1 MKPVYIYLQNFN
13 YTLMKKVI
21 LLTIISLTVFYK
33 VFSQEEVNLKETFL
47 EAEYYILY
55 EDYPEALAL
64 YQKLANNDFTN
75 AYINHRIGECYLNIP
90 GQKHKSIPYLEEA
103 CKNLSNKI
111 KEGSFKETKAP
122 YRTLFYLASAY
133 HIDNQL
139 DKAIGVYQEFK
150 DSLEVQDIYNIDYVD
165 QQIKS
170 CENAKELMN
179 KPIKINKTNIGDKIN
194 DGSSNINPVVSSD
207 EKSMVFISEL
217 KFYDAILFSEK
228 IGENWTTPIN
238 ITPDLKSD
246 GDYYP
251 CYLSADGKTLLLL
264 RYENLSGN
272 IYQSN
277 FEGGKWQTPN
287 KLNKNINSKY
297 FETHA
302 SLSPDGKTI
311 YFVSNRKNGYGGFDI
326 YKSTFNETH
335 NDWDE
340 AVNLGAEINS
350 PLDEESPQLS
360 DDGKTLFFSSQGHY
374 NMGGFD
380 IFYSKMNTENE
391 WTTPINIGYPIN
403 STDDD
408 LFYYPVKN
416 KNVAYYSVYDENG
429 FGKKD
434 IYRLG
439 GSAFEH
445 PSLINVRG
453 TVSLQDNQKD
463 FVKNNFQIE
472 VLDSANAEAIQKLY
486 LDETNGQFSTE
497 LPTGSYQFIF
507 KSKEYKQK
515 IKTVIIPENYSRDE
529 LVFNVELIP
538 IDITTG
544 KYISVK
550 SIFFGFDDYS
560 LTKESKI
567 ELERLYNLMI
577 KYPSLQIE
585 VIGHTDALGSSEYN
599 EKLSVKRAQSTIDY
613 LIEKGIIQSR
623 FIAKGIGKS
632 QPLAINTNADGS
644 DNPEGRKF
652 NRRVEIK
659 ISKSDDKLV
668 ITEDHNIPE
677 HLRARDLSYC
687 ILITKEKQA
696 FPEDYFNKF
705 DELKGFDIK
714 KYNNKEIIY
723 TLGDYKEKSELI
735 KIYNIVIDLG
745 FENAEIISNYDLDK
759 LLL

>member
-1 MKPVYIYLQNFN
+1 
-13 YTLMKKVI
+13 MKKVI

-33 VFSQEEVNLKETFL
+33 VFSQEKVNLKETFL

-64 YQKLANNDFTN
+64 YQKLANNDYTN

-90 GQKHKSIPYLEEA
+90 GQKYKSIPYLEEA
-103 CKNLSNKI
+103 SKNLSNKT

-133 HIDNQL
+133 QIDNQL
-139 DKAIGVYQEFK
+139 DKAIGIYQEFK

-170 CENAKELMN
+170 CVNAKELMKN
-179 KPIKINKTNIGDKIN
+179 PVNIKKTNIGKEIN

-207 EKSMVFISEL
+207 EKSMVFVSKL

-228 IGENWTTPIN
+228 IGKNWTTPIN
-238 ITPDLKSD
+238 ITPDIKSD

-251 CYLSADGKTLLLL
+251 CYLSADGKTLLLF

-272 IYQSN
+272 IYQSK
-277 FEGGKWQTPN
+277 FEDGKWQTPN
-287 KLNKNINSKY
+287 KLNKNINSKF

-302 SLSPDGKTI
+302 ALSPDGKTI

-326 YKSTFNETH
+326 YKSTFNETR

-340 AVNLGAEINS
+340 AVNLGAEINT

-360 DDGKTLFFSSQGHY
+360 EDGKTLYFSSQGHY

-380 IFYSKMNTENE
+380 IFYSKTNSENE

-408 LFYYPVKN
+408 LFYYPVKDGSF
-416 KNVAYYSVYDENG
+416 AYYSKCDENG

-434 IYRLG
+434 IYRIG
-439 GSAFEH
+439 GSTLEL

-453 TVSLQDNQKD
+453 AVSLQDNQKD

-472 VLDSANAEAIQKLY
+472 VLDSANTEAIQKLY

-577 KYPSLQIE
+577 EYPTLQIE

-599 EKLSVKRAQSTIDY
+599 KKLSIKRAQSTINY
-613 LIEKGIIQSR
+613 LIEKGINQSR

-659 ISKSDDKLV
+659 ISKSDDKLI

-677 HLRARDLSYC
+677 HLRDRDLSYC
-687 ILITKEKQA
+687 ILITVKKQEL
-696 FPEDYFNKF
+696 PEDYFDKF
-705 DELKGFDIK
+705 EELKEFEIK
-714 KYNNKEIIY
+714 KYNNKEFIY
-723 TLGDYKEKSELI
+723 VLGKCIEKSELI

-759 LLL
+759 LLQ